1 MKKFLLILA
10 LFIIISA
17 DDDVDPCTSGYEL
30 LKENTCHSL
39 QHTGLSA
46 QCSYSNN
53 IVKKGIQ
60 NVINMLHQAQKL
72 LNQKYVPR
80 FCPQMEIIFAK

>member
-39 QHTGLSA
+39 Q
-46 QCSYSNN
+46 
-53 IVKKGIQ
+53 
-60 NVINMLHQAQKL
+60 
-72 LNQKYVPR
+72 
-80 FCPQMEIIFAK
+80 